1 MALLKW
7 TLALGLL
14 GGCYSPQVRDCTV
27 TCTGASECAAGQV
40 CGDDHF
46 CAAPEVAG
54 TCEAIDAGT
63 TTHDDAARADAAP
76 DALVRIT
83 LHVHVM
89 DDGKVVVPGVGTCD
103 SATGG
108 DCMYLVLRG
117 ALLELTAVQ
126 TDKPFDK
133 WTGGPC
139 DGEPATCSITPTANV
154 SVTAKF
160 MH

>member
-7 TLALGLL
+7 TLALALL

-27 TCTGASECAAGQV
+27 TCTGVSECAAGQV

-63 TTHDDAARADAAP
+63 TPPDDARVDAPP
-76 DALVRIT
+76 DALVRVT
-83 LHVHVM
+83 LHVHVQEK
-89 DDGKVVVPGVGTCD
+89 GKVAVTGVGICD
-103 SATGG
+103 QATGG

-117 ALLELTAVQ
+117 APLELTPIQV
-126 TDKPFDK
+126 DKPFEK

-139 DGEPATCSITPTANV
+139 DGEPATCSITPTGNV
-154 SVTAKF
+154 DVTARF
-160 MH
+160 LH